1 MKLEVGSLIWLMID
15 NKPQQIIVSKI
26 VETQELT
33 IIQDE
38 PRSNKKI
45 WASISTNYNHDLEI
59 NEMDVFETK
68 EALKDF
74 VFNSEREAE
83 KSTFEPRKK

>member
-1 MKLEVGSLIWLMID
+1 MKLEVGNLIWLMID

-26 VETQELT
+26 VETRELT
-33 IIQDE
+33 IFQDE
-38 PRSNKKI
+38 PQRNLKV
-45 WASISTNYNHDLEI
+45 WASISNNFDHDLEI
-59 NEMDVFETK
+59 NDDEVFNSK

-83 KSTFEPRKK
+83 KAAFEPIKK